1 MKAFIVIV
9 RVLKNMAATRN
20 GTSDGIGEQNA
31 TDMEAIV
38 ISKLGEKQK
47 DLFTGVLLT
56 IVYVIIFLTGSVGN
70 LTTCLILR
78 KRVYLHTVT
87 NIYLLNLAIA
97 DLLTIVLGKNL
108 AEDFLSLESL
118 GKLILVVT
126 KVFEINV
133 SAPV

>member
-1 MKAFIVIV
+1 
-9 RVLKNMAATRN
+9 MAATRN
-20 GTSDGIGEQNA
+20 GTSDGIIGEQNA
-31 TDMEAIV
+31 TDIEAIV

-47 DLFTGVLLT
+47 DLFTVVLLT

-108 AEDFLSLESL
+108 VEDFLCLESL
-118 GKLILVVT
+118 GSEDILENRKLILVVT

>member
-9 RVLKNMAATRN
+9 RVFKNMAATRN
-20 GTSDGIGEQNA
+20 GTSDGIIGEQNA
-31 TDMEAIV
+31 TDIEAIV

-47 DLFTGVLLT
+47 DLFTVVLLT

-108 AEDFLSLESL
+108 VEDFLSLESL
-118 GKLILVVT
+118 GTEDIIEKSQ
-126 KVFEINV
+126 INF
-133 SAPV
+133 SSY

>member
-31 TDMEAIV
+31 TNMEAIV

-47 DLFTGVLLT
+47 DLFTVVLLT

-108 AEDFLSLESL
+108 VENFLSLESI
-118 GKLILVVT
+118 GTEDIIEKSQ
-126 KVFEINV
+126 INF
-133 SAPV
+133 SSY

>member
-20 GTSDGIGEQNA
+20 GTSDGIIGEQNA

-47 DLFTGVLLT
+47 DLFTVVLLT

-108 AEDFLSLESL
+108 VEDFLSLESL
-118 GKLILVVT
+118 GTEDIVK
-126 KVFEINV
+126 KVAN
-133 SAPV
+133 

>member
-1 MKAFIVIV
+1 
-9 RVLKNMAATRN
+9 MAATWN
-20 GTSDGIGEQNA
+20 VTSDGMGKQNT
-31 TDMEAIV
+31 TDIEAIV

-47 DLFTGVLLT
+47 DLFTVVLLT
-56 IVYVIIFLTGSVGN
+56 IVYVIIFLTGSIGN

-108 AEDFLSLESL
+108 VENFLCLELLGTEDIKERSQINVAE
-118 GKLILVVT
+118 
-126 KVFEINV
+126 VFEIKI
-133 SAPV
+133 SAQIYCY